1 MFASKNATPGTVL
14 ATLVLCAI
22 IEIENAG
29 GFVDGL
35 TCDGGSNNR
44 RMWTEFGISG
54 KLNVLKSNTNMK
66 NIFASNQNATNVSLD
81 DHNNTEDLRSNE
93 TIVLNDSHFIVNHNI
108 ESWDEN
114 EKKFFHYFKNPV
126 NDNRKIYL
134 FSDVPHLIK
143 CIRNRLLDQD
153 LWVCIE
159 KYIIV

>member
-1 MFASKNATPGTVL
+1 
-14 ATLVLCAI
+14 
-22 IEIENAG
+22 
-29 GFVDGL
+29 
-35 TCDGGSNNR
+35 
-44 RMWTEFGISG
+44 MWTEFGISG

-81 DHNNTEDLRSNE
+81 DHNNTEDLRSN
-93 TIVLNDSHFIVNHNI
+93 
-108 ESWDEN
+108 
-114 EKKFFHYFKNPV
+114 YFKNPV
-126 NDNRKIYL
+126 NDNRKIYV